1 MPKQRG
7 GNSKSVMPAIRIYCE
22 GEKTEPY
29 YIKAYVNH
37 FHSEQK
43 RVIVVADTKKNTPV
57 QLVEEAI
64 AAKKSTANNDIFWVV
79 YDRESQSK
87 YPDSLHLE
95 AQQKAKDNNIQVA
108 FSNVCFEYWFLLHF
122 GYTTA
127 SYDNC
132 DELLQKS
139 KLKENLKKVG
149 IADYDK
155 GLPFIFDKLKD
166 KVPDAIAN
174 SAKLKASVLQSADP
188 KKCAPCQLNP
198 YIDVHELFIDMKN
211 FISGSKSIRES

>member
-1 MPKQRG
+1 MPKPRG
-7 GNSKSVMPAIRIYCE
+7 NNSKSVKPAIRIYCE

-57 QLVEEAI
+57 QLVQEAI
-64 AAKKSTANNDIFWVV
+64 SAKNATANNDVFWVV
-79 YDRESQSK
+79 YDRESPSK
-87 YPDSLHLE
+87 YSDALHLE
-95 AQQKAKDNNIQVA
+95 ATRMAKENDIQIA

-122 GYTTA
+122 GFTTA

-132 DELLQKS
+132 DELLHQS

-149 IADYDK
+149 IDDYDK
-155 GLPFIFDKLKD
+155 GLPFIFDKLKEM
-166 KVPDAIAN
+166 VPNAILNAT
-174 SAKLKASVLQSADP
+174 KLKSSVLQSADP

-198 YIDVHELFIDMKN
+198 YIDVHELFIDMEN
-211 FISGSKSIRES
+211 FISGKKSIREV